1 MASLKIVQTDGTTTE
16 CKITP
21 AIEFAFEKFEQ
32 HHKIGFHK
40 AFRDRE
46 QQSDLY
52 WLAWECLRRSGTTVK
67 PFGADFVATLDS
79 VEVVEDS
86 FPK

>member
-1 MASLKIVQTDGTTTE
+1 MASLKIIQTDGTTTE
-16 CKITP
+16 QRITP
-21 AIEFAFEKFEQ
+21 AIEFAFEQ

-46 QQSDLY
+46 QQSDLF
-52 WLAWECLRRSGTTVK
+52 WLAWECLRKAGVTVK
-67 PFGADFVATLDS
+67 PFGADFVATLES

>member
-16 CKITP
+16 HRITP
-21 AIEFAFEKFEQ
+21 AVEYAFEL

-40 AFRDRE
+40 AFREKEE
-46 QQSDLY
+46 QGLLY

-67 PFGADFVATLDS
+67 PFGMEFVATLDS

>member
-1 MASLKIVQTDGTTTE
+1 MASLKIVQTDVTTTE
-16 CKITP
+16 HRITP
-21 AIEFAFEKFEQ
+21 AVEYAFEL

-40 AFRDRE
+40 AFREKEE
-46 QQSDLY
+46 QGLLY

-67 PFGADFVATLDS
+67 PFGMEFVATLDS

>member
-1 MASLKIVQTDGTTTE
+1 MASLKITTTDGETTE
-16 CKITP
+16 QRITP
-21 AIEFAFEKFEQ
+21 AIEFAFEQ

-40 AFRDRE
+40 AFRERE

-52 WLAWECLRRSGTTVK
+52 WL
-67 PFGADFVATLDS
+67 DFVATLES

-86 FPK
+86 DPK

>member
-1 MASLKIVQTDGTTTE
+1 MASLKITLSTGDTTE
-16 CKITP
+16 HRITP
-21 AIEFAFEKFEQ
+21 AIEFAFEQ
-32 HHKIGFHK
+32 HHKMGFHK
-40 AFRDRE
+40 AFRERE

-52 WLAWECLRRSGTTVK
+52 WLAWECLRSSGTTVK
-67 PFGADFVATLDS
+67 PFGADFVATLES